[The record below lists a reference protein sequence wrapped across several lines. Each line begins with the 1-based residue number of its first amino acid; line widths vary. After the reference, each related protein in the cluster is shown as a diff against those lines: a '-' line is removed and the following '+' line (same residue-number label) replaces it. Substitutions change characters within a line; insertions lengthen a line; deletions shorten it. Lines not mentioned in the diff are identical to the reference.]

1 MKERS
6 DEIEITSTTLLAAAE
21 YHQRKCSLY
30 GSMADNNRRAFERRQ
45 LDQSLTKPENI
56 EVTEQCRASS
66 DKHTR
71 WAEWHRAVWY
81 ACENAANEIIRRGD
95 KPSPE

>member
-6 DEIEITSTTLLAAAE
+6 DEMEITSTALLAAAE

-30 GSMADNNRRAFERRQ
+30 GAMADNNRRAFERRQ

-66 DKHTR
+66 DNYAR
-71 WAEWHRAVWY
+71 LAEWHRAVWY
-81 ACENAANEIIRRGD
+81 ACENAANAENQALTHERQ
-95 KPSPE
+95 